1 MHMALASLLVTGR
14 PIHRIPSVIS
24 PFFTSYMGARARATT
39 QQNQKNIFIVKFFFG
54 KFISFR
60 RRRTQRATQTHTH
73 RHHLKILHPPAQR
86 PPSPLPSHPSSLSTR
101 APRLPAFFILLL
113 LSVIYLFINLVL
125 VQRADGLLGALPLR
139 VRRVPRLVALQSLF
153 VCYLF
158 VFG

>member
-1 MHMALASLLVTGR
+1 MTVCHHIVSRVSYPHFSLLTW
-14 PIHRIPSVIS
+14 
-24 PFFTSYMGARARATT
+24 ARARARYNTT
-39 QQNQKNIFIVKFFFG
+39 KSKKHFHRQVFFWKIHFLSSSSYTESHTDTHTQTSPQNPP
-54 KFISFR
+54 SS
-60 RRRTQRATQTHTH
+60 RAT
-73 RHHLKILHPPAQR
+73 PPLPSPR

-113 LSVIYLFINLVL
+113 LSVMYLFINLVL